1 MDNFIQGLPHM
12 VIASLVIA
20 AAVVLSTLGQISGGE
35 AVGMILGAAGFTMGG
50 TVASGSISTAASAA
64 ASVSASTSAPATVT
78 TTHSQTSPPPTPIAA
93 AQ

>member
-12 VIASLVIA
+12 VIACLVIA

-50 TVASGSISTAASAA
+50 TVASGSISTAATAA
-64 ASVSASTSAPATVT
+64 ASVSGSTSAPATAAT
-78 TTHSQTSPPPTPIAA
+78 IPSPTSQQVTPIVA